1 MRRLPDRTTAGA
13 PRVPLLPAPPPG
25 TDPQQTAADL
35 LLRSWPGRLFI
46 VSTLLKVLVAIV
58 RRIVEP
64 PGFVEVLSSAATIG
78 LIISLGYFVWRL
90 FTLMKRRLLWRVRR
104 KLILSYIFIGFV
116 PALLIVGFVLVSANV
131 VSMNVAGYLFKD
143 GYDRIVADIELA
155 TKSAATQIGE
165 QPASA
170 GEVLNRTQQGDQP
183 APSRRG
189 DGVHRLDG
197 LTGIAGDRRAMGASG
212 GTRDRSAMDAGGW
225 LLRDHCRAG

>member
-13 PRVPLLPAPPPG
+13 PRVPPLPAPPPG

-116 PALLIVGFVLVSANV
+116 PALLIVGFVLVE
-131 VSMNVAGYLFKD
+131 
-143 GYDRIVADIELA
+143 RE
-155 TKSAATQIGE
+155 
-165 QPASA
+165 
-170 GEVLNRTQQGDQP
+170 
-183 APSRRG
+183 RG
-189 DGVHRLDG
+189 LHERGRVPVQ
-197 LTGIAGDRRAMGASG
+197 
-212 GTRDRSAMDAGGW
+212 GW
-225 LLRDHCRAG
+225 L